1 MGSLTGAVASQNVTE
16 ARARYARAGRQPAF
30 RVQEHK
36 RARLREGH
44 LGQARK
50 RVLVIRRPGA
60 ERPSLNGQKVLRG
73 EQADLAQESTS
84 TARFG
89 TSMSAHRILGL
100 EQVPRVRLFA
110 V

>member
-1 MGSLTGAVASQNVTE
+1 MGGIEAGAPAPAEPPLEYHPRRTGDLTRGRHPARGPCQVGSLTGAVASQRVTE

-30 RVQEHK
+30 GVQEHK

-73 EQADLAQESTS
+73 
-84 TARFG
+84 
-89 TSMSAHRILGL
+89 
-100 EQVPRVRLFA
+100 
-110 V
+110 

>member
-1 MGSLTGAVASQNVTE
+1 MLYFCCRTILILMVLILA
-16 ARARYARAGRQPAF
+16 AGRSKLLPQASGQGRKTVAVGQ
-30 RVQEHK
+30 RVNFLPCLAHGTILDK
-36 RARLREGH
+36 AGH
-44 LGQARK
+44 ISGD
-50 RVLVIRRPGA
+50 I
-60 ERPSLNGQKVLRG
+60 LRG
-73 EQADLAQESTS
+73 KQADLAQESTS

>member
-1 MGSLTGAVASQNVTE
+1 MGRLTGAVASQRVTE

-73 EQADLAQESTS
+73 
-84 TARFG
+84 
-89 TSMSAHRILGL
+89 
-100 EQVPRVRLFA
+100 
-110 V
+110 